1 MPRPLI
7 RVSPVEWLVM
17 RYDEALPAA
26 VIRKVHVTADGQCAD
41 KFGDVAD
48 IRDWLWIDRPM
59 LLRCSWSSAR

>member
-1 MPRPLI
+1 
-7 RVSPVEWLVM
+7 M